1 MMGKMRLDQLIYL
14 LSYIETERIV
24 DVNVI
29 CRLFVVILFLVKLGI
44 MLTTFSFITSIR
56 PIASMPPNTPIFKL
70 WFVLK
75 FDFLFSFS
83 FFFLV

>member
-1 MMGKMRLDQLIYL
+1 MGKMRLDQLIYL

-56 PIASMPPNTPIFKL
+56 LIASMPPNTPI
-70 WFVLK
+70 
-75 FDFLFSFS
+75 
-83 FFFLV
+83 

>member
-56 PIASMPPNTPIFKL
+56 LIASMPPNTPI
-70 WFVLK
+70 
-75 FDFLFSFS
+75 
-83 FFFLV
+83 